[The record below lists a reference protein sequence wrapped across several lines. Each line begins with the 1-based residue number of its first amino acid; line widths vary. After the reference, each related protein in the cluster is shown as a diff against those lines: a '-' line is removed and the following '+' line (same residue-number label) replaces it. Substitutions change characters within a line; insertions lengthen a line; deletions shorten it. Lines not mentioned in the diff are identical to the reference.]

1 MPGINDRIGNY
12 RLIEELP
19 SGAYGLVFRGEHTFL
34 INRVVAI
41 KLLHRVHLNSQKERD
56 SFIQE
61 AKLLEVL
68 EHPHV
73 LPIID
78 AEFHEGVP
86 YIVTKYAQNGTL
98 RNRLQRQSQA
108 PLPVEEAV
116 TILLQIGEALQYAHQ
131 KNIIHRDL
139 KPENILFSDKNDVLL
154 ADFGISVVLVSGK
167 TKQVGIGGTLPYMAP
182 EQFEGMISRKSD
194 QYALGCIA
202 YELLTGHQPHMI
214 PNPTIES
221 MWYHHAKV
229 IPYSPSQ
236 FNPNLPEH
244 IEKALLKAMAKD
256 RDDRYAN
263 IADFMNALHAM
274 PTSQARM
281 FTITQEVRLTERTS
295 ELLKID
301 VKATE
306 VEQVRTKPL
315 NNIQVTDSEQTPV
328 RLSSH
333 IDNKYVPHEPDET
346 VMGLTAN
353 IGLGSVA
360 GIRNAGSSFENGNAD
375 SHALSSLNIGSQAVQ
390 NISPNGSPIL
400 AGQPSKTRD
409 LNDIQSKAGP
419 GPGTIPFPATLSSSK
434 NEPTGEATAVPI
446 IASASTAKPNGSS
459 AVPPTKGGN

>member
-41 KLLHRVHLNSQKERD
+41 KLLHHVHLNSQKERD

-108 PLPVEEAV
+108 PLLVEEAV

-154 ADFGISVVLVSGK
+154 ADFGLATMLATASLKYISNA
-167 TKQVGIGGTLPYMAP
+167 GTPRYMSP
-182 EQFEGMISRKSD
+182 EQFRGIVSKESD

-202 YELLTGHQPHMI
+202 YELCTGHPLFGGHDPFSLMYQHVNDEP
-214 PNPTIES
+214 
-221 MWYHHAKV
+221 V
-229 IPYSPSQ
+229 SPSK
-236 FNPNLPEH
+236 FNPNVPPNVEQAIL
-244 IEKALLKAMAKD
+244 KALAKQRHDRHTDIKAFI
-256 RDDRYAN
+256 
-263 IADFMNALHAM
+263 IALCSPTAVQHIQK
-274 PTSQARM
+274 PTS
-281 FTITQEVRLTERTS
+281 
-295 ELLKID
+295 
-301 VKATE
+301 
-306 VEQVRTKPL
+306 
-315 NNIQVTDSEQTPV
+315 
-328 RLSSH
+328 
-333 IDNKYVPHEPDET
+333 
-346 VMGLTAN
+346 GLTIAN
-353 IGLGSVA
+353 S
-360 GIRNAGSSFENGNAD
+360 NM
-375 SHALSSLNIGSQAVQ
+375 
-390 NISPNGSPIL
+390 
-400 AGQPSKTRD
+400 
-409 LNDIQSKAGP
+409 
-419 GPGTIPFPATLSSSK
+419 
-434 NEPTGEATAVPI
+434 
-446 IASASTAKPNGSS
+446 
-459 AVPPTKGGN
+459 